1 MIQGASSTCVSQCR
15 EVVETR
21 RSSRMRTLGFLVVV
35 AVAVGVAGCT
45 PHHIEPVQFRLH
57 HAVMMAQQKLTMER
71 KQTEFLSIQQLE
83 ALLGAP
89 DRILSI
95 HEFHLALAKIDPG
108 EAESFQSGL
117 QMRLSRYAEGTA
129 VRRGQATSSPADG
142 DLDECK
148 VWLYRWDQPDHVE
161 LTTVGG
167 AFVLPVVG
175 HISTRL
181 SYVYVVF
188 DSHVI
193 AWTDVGR

>member
-1 MIQGASSTCVSQCR
+1 MRRFPLIEVSRLGLAMRLCP
-15 EVVETR
+15 
-21 RSSRMRTLGFLVVV
+21 SDRMARYRMLAV
-35 AVAVGVAGCT
+35 AVVAVGVAGCT
-45 PHHIEPVQFRLH
+45 PNHIEPFQFQLH
-57 HAVMMAQQKLTMER
+57 NAVMSAQQKLTMER
-71 KQTEFLSIQQLE
+71 KQTELLSVQQLE

-95 HEFHLALAKIDPG
+95 HEFHLALEKIDPG
-108 EAESFQSGL
+108 EAESFQRRL
-117 QMRLSRYAEGTA
+117 QMRLSEYAEGTA

-142 DLDECK
+142 DLDECR

-181 SYVYVVF
+181 SYAYVVF
-188 DSHVI
+188 DLHVI
-193 AWTDVGR
+193 EWRSIRR